1 MRRFKWRLFRRKGKR
16 KLEGKDEKALAK
28 NVKDL
33 KEDALK
39 KGDIKQ
45 IAREVLVD
53 EE

>member
-1 MRRFKWRLFRRKGKR
+1 MRRFKWRLFRRKGKK

-28 NVKDL
+28 NVDNL
-33 KEDALK
+33 KGSELR

-45 IAREVLVD
+45 IAKEVLTD